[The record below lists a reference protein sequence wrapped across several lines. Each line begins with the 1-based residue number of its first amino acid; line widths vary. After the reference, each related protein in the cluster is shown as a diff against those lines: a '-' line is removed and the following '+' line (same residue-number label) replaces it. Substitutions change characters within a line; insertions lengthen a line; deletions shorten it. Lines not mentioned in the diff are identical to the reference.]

1 MTIKVRM
8 ENGSL
13 EKFHRSYIVESL
25 QTLGMDR
32 DSARLIAEQIPG
44 DKDIT
49 EHEIKARIF
58 RMLDEMDS
66 SLAEKYLVT
75 KKVHVK
81 SESFQIKGNLLVPIK
96 IMEYLGLRSGDKVSV
111 IHCKDNCILRAYEKS
126 NSDHE
131 HDVVF
136 MSPDDMKNI
145 EIKKGNQVAICK
157 YNPELFQERS

>member
-1 MTIKVRM
+1 MMTIKVRK
-8 ENGSL
+8 EDGSL

-25 QTLGMDR
+25 ETLGMDR
-32 DSARLIAEQIPG
+32 DSAKLIAGQIPA

-58 RMLDEMDS
+58 RMLDEMDPE
-66 SLAEKYLVT
+66 LAEKYLVT

-81 SESFQIKGNLLVPIK
+81 SESFQIRGNLLVPTK
-96 IMEYLGLRSGDKVSV
+96 IMEYLELRNGDKVSV
-111 IHCKDNCILRAYEKS
+111 IHCKDNCVLRAYEKS
-126 NSDHE
+126 NSDNE

-145 EIKKGNQVAICK
+145 EIKKGKQVAICK
-157 YNPELFQERS
+157 HRPKLFTHE